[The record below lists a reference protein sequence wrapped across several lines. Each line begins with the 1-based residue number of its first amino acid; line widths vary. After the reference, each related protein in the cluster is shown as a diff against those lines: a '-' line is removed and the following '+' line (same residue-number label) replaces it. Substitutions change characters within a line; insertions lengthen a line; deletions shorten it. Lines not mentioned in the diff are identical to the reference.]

1 MATKY
6 VYSAPTLVRRE
17 RLATIVAIPASA
29 PI

>member
-17 RLATIVAIPASA
+17 RLATIVAIPASGVL
-29 PI
+29 